1 MKKAIQKALKKPKEK
16 KEEYKGSKVTPR
28 HPQPDAQTVF
38 QVPANVTP
46 VPLRRR
52 KKKAVGVK
60 EEVARW
66 DALAGSRAAMTTKK
80 PSSCTCDI
88 FRQAVELGMT
98 LPSALPRA
106 TASSDN
112 EAKAEAS
119 SEGDEAY
126 WSEEDVRGAMLSRFD
141 SSTVRMLDKRTLVV
155 TGPDGKKDYFVKQKQ
170 MGVKSG
176 TLEQADYKQMMK
188 AALEN

>member
-1 MKKAIQKALKKPKEK
+1 MKKAIKKAIQRPKAKGEV
-16 KEEYKGSKVTPR
+16 YKGSKVPPR
-28 HPQPDAQTVF
+28 RPQPDAQTVF
-38 QVPANVTP
+38 QVHANVTP

-66 DALAGSRAAMTTKK
+66 VALAGSQATITAKK

-98 LPSALPRA
+98 HPSALPRA

-112 EAKAEAS
+112 EAEALAEAS
-119 SEGDEAY
+119 REGDEAY
-126 WSEEDVRGAMLSRFD
+126 
-141 SSTVRMLDKRTLVV
+141 
-155 TGPDGKKDYFVKQKQ
+155 
-170 MGVKSG
+170 
-176 TLEQADYKQMMK
+176 
-188 AALEN
+188 